1 MHLVCLKHQERSNI
15 SPIRDQLHY
24 SMITPV
30 GHSNI
35 SAWVMTEQSPVARLI
50 SMAAYHS
57 FPKTTEN
64 LFYVPAL
71 NTVLPHSTL
80 REYYRHEVLVK
91 IWNPVEYHTDPM
103 KTVEKGSQTK
113 YEYAA
118 SFAPAELIHAYTLAY
133 INP

>member
-1 MHLVCLKHQERSNI
+1 MHLVCLKHRKMLSI

-35 SAWVMTEQSPVARLI
+35 SAWVMTEKSPVARLI
-50 SMAAYHS
+50 SMAAYQS
-57 FPKTTEN
+57 FPRTTEN

-80 REYYRHEVLVK
+80 RDYYRQEDLVR
-91 IWNPVEYHTDPM
+91 ILSPVEYHTHPM

-118 SFAPAELIHAYTLAY
+118 SFALAELIHAYTLA
-133 INP
+133 